1 MSKQPVR
8 RPHYLTVVHFYL
20 PGHNVVYLSRLHHM
34 LLNHLSQ
41 SKFRVLLEI
50 NLLVCLSVEG
60 VAADYV
66 LEKVP

>member
-1 MSKQPVR
+1 MSEQPVR
-8 RPHYLTVVHFYL
+8 RPHYLAVVHFYL
-20 PGHNVVYLSRLHHM
+20 PSHNIVYLNRLHHM

-41 SKFRVLLEI
+41 SKFRVLFEI
-50 NLLVCLSVEG
+50 NLLVCFSVKC

>member
-8 RPHYLTVVHFYL
+8 RPHYLTVVQFYL
-20 PGHNVVYLSRLHHM
+20 PCHNVVYLSRLHHM

-50 NLLVCLSVEG
+50 NLLVCLSIEG